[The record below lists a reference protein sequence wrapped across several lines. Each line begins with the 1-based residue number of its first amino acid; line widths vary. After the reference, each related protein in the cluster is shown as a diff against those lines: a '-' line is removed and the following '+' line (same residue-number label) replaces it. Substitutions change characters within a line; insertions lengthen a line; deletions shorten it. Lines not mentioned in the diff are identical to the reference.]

1 MCQLTSGAIIVVL
14 MKIKNSWLPQRLGAI
29 ADTRNIGLLIFAVIT
44 LAISWSGVKTIQ
56 RNYELQKQ
64 ISVLQQQNTV
74 LRLTNENTDLQNQ
87 YLQTDQYLELAAR
100 QNFGLAAPGE
110 TVLLVPRSTAMKY
123 VDPAVVKTSSL
134 DQIGSEAKQSKY
146 SKNFQDWGNF
156 LLGRPS
162 SEL

>member
-1 MCQLTSGAIIVVL
+1 
-14 MKIKNSWLPQRLGAI
+14 MKIKNLWLPQRLGFV
-29 ADTRNIGLLIFAVIT
+29 ADTRNIGLFIFVVIT

-74 LRLTNENTDLQNQ
+74 LRLTNENTALQNQ

-110 TVLLVPRSTAMKY
+110 TVLLVPKSTAMKY
-123 VDPAVVKTSSL
+123 IDLALVKTSGSN
-134 DQIGSEAKQSKY
+134 QASSEANQSKY
-146 SKNFQDWGNF
+146 SKNFHDWSSF
-156 LLGRPS
+156 LLGRS
-162 SEL
+162 SSND